1 MSVGPR
7 DYTLFRINA
16 AGEVVN
22 TLETSFDGF
31 SYREGRI
38 LATEPTAMSIW
49 VTPEGGLRRWSYTYP
64 ESGNFRVRAVFLNS
78 DGERRSAYL
87 TDDELTEFPEATPAP

>member
-7 DYTLFRINA
+7 DYTLFRIND
-16 AGEVVN
+16 AGEVVD

-31 SYREGRI
+31 SYARANPRNGADGEVFW
-38 LATEPTAMSIW
+38 ETA
-49 VTPEGGLRRWSYTYP
+49 EGGLRRWSYLYP
-64 ESGNFRVRAVFLNS
+64 DSGNFRVRAVFLSS

-87 TDDELTEFPEATPAP
+87 TGDELTEFPEATPAP